1 MARLIKQLSA
11 LDVTRQKEPGLHPDG
26 GGLYLRVA
34 GSGNKTW
41 VFRYMLHGKARE
53 MGLGSLNTFSLAD
66 ARRKAEETR
75 KMLDKGEDPISAR
88 KAEKAESLTKQAKQK
103 TFRECAEWYV
113 EHNKAGW
120 RNVKHADQWKTSL
133 KTYVYPVIGDLPVQE
148 IDVTLVLNVLEQ
160 KRPDFK
166 DVKFWEAR
174 PVTANRVRNRI
185 ERVLDSARRFGRT
198 GENPARW
205 KGNLKD
211 FLPDLLRN
219 KSVRHHAAL
228 PYEQIGDFITQ
239 LKEQNGLGVNAF
251 EFLILTASR
260 TSEVTGATWGEF
272 DLDKRIWA
280 IPGPRYKTK
289 QEHRV
294 PLCGRAIEI
303 LKSLDR
309 PEKKDALVFHGR
321 STAKPLSK
329 MGLLSLLERME
340 RTDITPHGFRTAF
353 RVWCAEQTSF
363 PREVSERALGHEIG
377 NAVEAAYKR
386 TDLLDKRRL
395 LMEAWAVYCATPS
408 ASKGEVIVGDFRKKV

>member
-1 MARLIKQLSA
+1 MAREIERLKVLT
-11 LDVTRQKEPGLHPDG
+11 VTNLKNPGLYPDG

-34 GSGNKTW
+34 ASGNKTW
-41 VFRYMLHGKARE
+41 VFRFMLGGKARE

-66 ARRKAEETR
+66 ARRRAEEAR
-75 KMLDKGEDPISAR
+75 KLLDRGEDPINAR
-88 KAEKAESLTKQAKQK
+88 KAEKAESRTRQAKQK

-133 KTYVYPVIGDLPVQE
+133 ETYVYPIIGDLPVQE
-148 IDVTLVLNVLEQ
+148 IDVTLVLKVLEQ
-160 KRPDFK
+160 KVEG
-166 DVKFWEAR
+166 VKFWEAR

-211 FLPDLLRN
+211 FLPDLLRK

-228 PYEQIGDFITQ
+228 PYEQIGDFI
-239 LKEQNGLGVNAF
+239 LHLRKQNGLGVKAF

-260 TSEVTGATWGEF
+260 TSEVTGATWDEF
-272 DLDKRIWA
+272 DFDKRIWT
-280 IPGPRYKTK
+280 IPGIRYKTG

-309 PEKKDALVFHGR
+309 PDQKDSLVFHGR

-329 MGLLSLLERME
+329 MGFLSLLKRMG
-340 RTDITPHGFRTAF
+340 RTDITPHGFRSAF

-363 PREVSERALGHEIG
+363 SREVAERALGHEIG
-377 NAVEAAYKR
+377 NVVESAYKR

-395 LMEAWAVYCATPS
+395 LMDAWAKYCTSPS
-408 ASKGEVIVGDFRKKV
+408 IKVKGNNVQKLRA